1 MKRILGHI
9 AVLLLALCATG
20 SRSAFAQDG
29 EWPTE
34 QVVLNDGRSLR
45 GLIESEDTAWVYL
58 TEIRRPKGRPMFL
71 VVRPINQDLIKRLVR
86 LDADSRKKLRQRI
99 EQFKHRLRIEAAQM
113 KSVRLG
119 ISKIGD
125 TPCRHYRGKWFTLD
139 SSTDEPTARRVV
151 VRVEQVFAAYRQILP
166 PRTVAARPLQF
177 VVLGSLDEYR
187 AFLAE
192 MGLKVSNPAVYVR
205 ERNLVVAASET
216 ARYTAELKKT
226 NIRHKQLSAEL
237 GELEEQL
244 SVRLRELGKQLRN
257 STRPRGE
264 TTSLIVRLRGEAEK
278 EIKGKKNEIRRCDRE
293 NAQAFDKVTRRMFA
307 RLYHE
312 AFHAYLENYVYPHR
326 QYDVPLWLN
335 EGLATVFEQG
345 QLESGSL
352 RVDAPNR
359 PALKMLKADLK
370 RGESLSLERLL
381 AAGGRDFLV
390 GDGKSAET
398 SSRYYCHAWGLVY
411 YLTFERRLLASPRL
425 SEYVAADAQ
434 SVEPVERFERLVDMP
449 AAAFRKE
456 WRKYIA
462 TLK

>member
-1 MKRILGHI
+1 MKRVLGRT
-9 AVLLLALCATG
+9 AVLLLALCASG
-20 SRSAFAQDG
+20 SRSAFARNG

-34 QVVLNDGRSLR
+34 QVVLVDGRSLR

-58 TEIRRPKGRPMFL
+58 TEIQRPKGRPMFL
-71 VVRPINQDLIKRLVR
+71 VVRPINRNSIERLVR
-86 LDADSRKKLRQRI
+86 LEADSRKKLRQRI

-119 ISKIGD
+119 IAKIGD
-125 TPCRHYRGKWFTLD
+125 TPCHRYRGKWFTLD

-166 PRTVAARPLQF
+166 SRTESAQPLRF

-192 MGLKVSNPAVYVR
+192 MGLKISNPAVYVR

-216 ARYTAELKKT
+216 ARYTAELEKT
-226 NIRHKQLSAEL
+226 NARHEELRAELKELEKQLAVRLKEL
-237 GELEEQL
+237 GQQL
-244 SVRLRELGKQLRN
+244 RNPAKPRGEASLLVRLRR
-257 STRPRGE
+257 
-264 TTSLIVRLRGEAEK
+264 EAEE
-278 EIKGKKNEIRRCDRE
+278 EIKSKKNEIRRCDRQ

-312 AFHAYLENYVYPHR
+312 AFHAYLENYVYPQR

-359 PALKMLKADLK
+359 PALKLLKADLNS
-370 RGESLSLERLL
+370 REPLPLERLL

-390 GDGKSAET
+390 GEGKSSET
-398 SSRYYCHAWGLVY
+398 SNRYYYHAWGLVY
-411 YLTFERRLLASPRL
+411 YLAFERRLLGSPRL
-425 SEYVAADAQ
+425 SEYVSADARA
-434 SVEPVERFERLVDMP
+434 VEPVKRFERLVDMP
-449 AAAFRKE
+449 APAFRKE